1 MLDQAWRGLVQ
12 AARGLSRRPGFALGA
27 IPTLGVALGGRAAAH
42 RGALPLLP
50 KPEGFPLETADSP
63 AAVLAAVESRELDVV
78 LIDLNYTR
86 DTTSGREG
94 MDLLSRLQAIDPT
107 LPVVV
112 MTAWGSGDVGGGG

>member
-1 MLDQAWRGLVQ
+1 MSRLVPRVLAADDQADVLE
-12 AARGLSRRPGFALGA
+12 AL
-27 IPTLGVALGGRAAAH
+27 R
-42 RGALPLLP
+42 LLL
-50 KPEGFPLETADSP
+50 KPEGFLLETADSP